1 LQDTLKRLGGPS
13 NDVEVLPP
21 ILICG
26 RRHKAVVAE
35 QMRDIG
41 LDPSAIVLEPMG
53 RNSGPAAAIAAR
65 LAEDIDSEALVIL
78 MSADHHIADS
88 AGFRNAVLE
97 AAPAARDHIV
107 TFGVTPTGPETGYGY
122 IEAGDAIASAARKVV
137 RFTEK
142 PDLATATSYVAG
154 GRHLWNA
161 GMFLFSP
168 EVLLSEMQALAPQ
181 VLEAADL
188 ALARAERAGPVI
200 ELDSDAFGQAP
211 SISIDYAIME
221 KTGRAAVA
229 PIGVPWADVGSWSE
243 LWRLGGRDHDG
254 NLLKGDAVA
263 IDAENTLVWAG
274 SRTVAVI
281 GVKDLVVVETDHA
294 VLVLPRERAQDV
306 KLLVEQIAA
315 RAGR

>member
-1 LQDTLKRLGGPS
+1 
-13 NDVEVLPP
+13 
-21 ILICG
+21 
-26 RRHKAVVAE
+26 
-35 QMRDIG
+35 
-41 LDPSAIVLEPMG
+41 
-53 RNSGPAAAIAAR
+53 
-65 LAEDIDSEALVIL
+65 
-78 MSADHHIADS
+78 
-88 AGFRNAVLE
+88 
-97 AAPAARDHIV
+97 
-107 TFGVTPTGPETGYGY
+107 
-122 IEAGDAIASAARKVV
+122 
-137 RFTEK
+137 
-142 PDLATATSYVAG
+142 
-154 GRHLWNA
+154 
-161 GMFLFSP
+161 MFLFSP

-188 ALARAERAGPVI
+188 ALARAERTGPVI
-200 ELDSDAFGQAP
+200 ELDSDAFGQTP